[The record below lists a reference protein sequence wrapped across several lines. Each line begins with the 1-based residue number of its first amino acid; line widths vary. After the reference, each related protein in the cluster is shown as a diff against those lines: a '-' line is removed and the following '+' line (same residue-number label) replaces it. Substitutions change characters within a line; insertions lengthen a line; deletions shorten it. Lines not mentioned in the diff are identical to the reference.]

1 VKISS
6 TAGRNPA
13 ITYYGKYPMIHKA
26 LYIPGAGY
34 PSINSMNH
42 QLKRS
47 NLFSYLRKKDQ
58 TLGPVMA
65 TMEKICC
72 N

>member
-1 VKISS
+1 MVNI
-6 TAGRNPA
+6 
-13 ITYYGKYPMIHKA
+13 PMIYKA

-47 NLFSYLRKKDQ
+47 NLFSYLRQKDQ
-58 TLGPVMA
+58 TPGTSDGYRLLWKKYVA
-65 TMEKICC
+65 IDWA
-72 N
+72 NIS